1 MHYGIGARAGKR
13 SLNLQAV
20 GQVALNEVRLGI
32 DCASM
37 ALNQV
42 IEDGNLMTFIQQKLS
57 ANASDVAR
65 PPGKENSHGRGKCAG
80 LALNQSEVWAGE
92 DGATVLPF

>member
-20 GQVALNEVRLGI
+20 GQVALNEVRPGI

-37 ALNQV
+37 ALNEV
-42 IEDGNLMTFIQQKLS
+42 IEDGNLVTFIQQKF
-57 ANASDVAR
+57 ASKR
-65 PPGKENSHGRGKCAG
+65 SRCSPPPR
-80 LALNQSEVWAGE
+80 
-92 DGATVLPF
+92 

>member
-20 GQVALNEVRLGI
+20 GQVAPNEVRPGI

-42 IEDGNLMTFIQQKLS
+42 IEDGNLVTFIQQKLG
-57 ANASDVAR
+57 ANAPDVTR
-65 PPGKENSHGRGKCAG
+65 PPVRKILIGGENA
-80 LALNQSEVWAGE
+80 A
-92 DGATVLPF
+92 